1 MEEEENEMIEKKNK
15 RSSDYYIG
23 VGLCCGI
30 VIGTLIGVRTD
41 NLAVWISLGTVF
53 GLIFGVVVKKK
64 F

>member
-1 MEEEENEMIEKKNK
+1 MEEEKNEMIEKKTK
-15 RSSDYYIG
+15 KSSDYYIG

-30 VIGTLIGVRTD
+30 IIGTLIGVRTD

-53 GLIFGVVVKKK
+53 GLVFGVAAKEK

>member
-1 MEEEENEMIEKKNK
+1 MIEKKPK
-15 RSSDYYIG
+15 KEADYYIG